1 MMIRL
6 LIADDHPIVREG
18 LKRIIAECSDMTVT
32 AEAGDSSEVLE
43 YSKTY
48 PTDVVL
54 LDVSMP
60 GIGFLETLRR
70 LKASRPDIKVLV
82 LSMHPEDHYALRALK
97 SGAAGYLTKDHT
109 PDELADAIRR
119 VYEGRKYVTPSL
131 AEKLATELGSGS
143 AKPAHEVLSD
153 REYEVLCRLA
163 TGETVSD
170 IATALMLSPKTV
182 STYRARI
189 LEKMKLTNN
198 ADLVRY
204 ALDHALVD

>member
-1 MMIRL
+1 MIRL

-32 AEAGDSSEVLE
+32 AEAGDSSEALE
-43 YSKTY
+43 RSKTH
-48 PTDVVL
+48 PADVIL

-60 GIGFLETLRR
+60 GIGFLETLHR
-70 LKASRPDIKVLV
+70 LKINRPAIRVLV
-82 LSMHPEDHYALRALK
+82 LSMHSEEHYALRALK
-97 SGAAGYLTKDHT
+97 AGAAGYLTKDHT
-109 PDELADAIRR
+109 PDELAHAIRH
-119 VYEGRKYVTPSL
+119 VYQGKKYVTSSL
-131 AEKLATELGSGS
+131 AETLVTQHDSDAT
-143 AKPAHEVLSD
+143 KPPHEVLSD

-163 TGETVSD
+163 KGKTISE

-189 LEKMKLTNN
+189 LEKMRLANN

>member
-1 MMIRL
+1 MIRL

-18 LKRIIAECSDMTVT
+18 LKRIIAECPDMTVT
-32 AEAGDSSEVLE
+32 AEAGDSTEVLE

-48 PTDVVL
+48 PTDVIL

-60 GIGFLETLRR
+60 GIGFLETLHR
-70 LKASRPDIKVLV
+70 LKINQPDVQVLV

-97 SGAAGYLTKDHT
+97 AGAAGYLTKDHT
-109 PDELADAIRR
+109 PDELADAIRH
-119 VYEGRKYVTPSL
+119 VYQRRKYVTPSL
-131 AEKLATELGSGS
+131 AEKLATKLASDS
-143 AKPAHEVLSD
+143 TQSPHEILSD
-153 REYEVLCRLA
+153 REYDVLCRLA
-163 TGETVSD
+163 TGDAISD
-170 IATALMLSPKTV
+170 IASALLLSPKTV

-189 LEKMKLTNN
+189 LEKMRLANN

>member
-1 MMIRL
+1 MIRL

-32 AEAGDSSEVLE
+32 AEASNSQEVLE
-43 YSKTY
+43 YSKSH
-48 PTDVVL
+48 PADVIL

-60 GIGFLETLRR
+60 GIGFLETLHR
-70 LKASRPDIKVLV
+70 LKINRPDVRVLV
-82 LSMHPEDHYALRALK
+82 LSMHPEEHYAVRALK
-97 SGAAGYLTKDHT
+97 AGAAAYLTKGHT
-109 PDELADAIRR
+109 PDELAGAIRH

-131 AEKLATELGSGS
+131 AEKLATELRSDS
-143 AKPAHEVLSD
+143 TKPPHEILSD

-163 TGETVSD
+163 TGDTISD
-170 IATALMLSPKTV
+170 IATTLMLSPKTV

-189 LEKMKLTNN
+189 LEKMNLTSN

-204 ALDHALVD
+204 ALDHRLVE

>member
-1 MMIRL
+1 MIRL
-6 LIADDHPIVREG
+6 VIADDHPIVREG
-18 LKRIIAECSDMTVT
+18 LKRIIGECPDMAVT
-32 AEAGDSSEVLE
+32 AEAGNSSEVLE

-48 PTDVVL
+48 PADVLL

-60 GIGFLETLRR
+60 GIGFLETLHRV
-70 LKASRPDIKVLV
+70 KVNRPDIQVLV

-97 SGAAGYLTKDHT
+97 AGAAGYLTKDHT
-109 PDELADAIRR
+109 PNELADAIRH
-119 VYEGRKYVTPSL
+119 VYDGRKYVTSSL
-131 AEKLATELGSGS
+131 AEKLATQLGSDS
-143 AKPAHEVLSD
+143 SKPPHEVLSD

-163 TGETVSD
+163 AGEAISS

-189 LEKMKLTNN
+189 LEKMRLTNN

>member
-1 MMIRL
+1 MMRL

-32 AEAGDSSEVLE
+32 AEAGDSNEVLE
-43 YSKTY
+43 YSKTC
-48 PTDVVL
+48 PTDVIL

-60 GIGFLETLRR
+60 GIGFLETLHR
-70 LKASRPDIKVLV
+70 LKINRPDIQVLV
-82 LSMHPEDHYALRALK
+82 LSVHPEDHFALRALRA
-97 SGAAGYLTKDHT
+97 GAAGYLTKHHT
-109 PDELADAIRR
+109 PDELVDAIRH
-119 VYEGRKYVTPSL
+119 VYQGKKYVTPSL
-131 AEKLATELGSGS
+131 AEKLATELGSDS
-143 AKPAHEVLSD
+143 TKPPHEALSD

-163 TGETVSD
+163 TGEMISD
-170 IATALMLSPKTV
+170 IATALMLSPKTI

-189 LEKMKLTNN
+189 LEKMRLTNN

>member
-1 MMIRL
+1 MMRL

-18 LKRIIAECSDMTVT
+18 LKRIIAECADMTVT
-32 AEAGDSSEVLE
+32 AEAGDSNEVLE

-48 PTDVVL
+48 PTDVIL

-60 GIGFLETLRR
+60 GIGFLETLHR
-70 LKASRPDIKVLV
+70 LKINRPDTQVLV
-82 LSMHPEDHYALRALK
+82 LSVHPEDHFALRALK
-97 SGAAGYLTKDHT
+97 AGAAGYLTKHHT
-109 PDELADAIRR
+109 PDELVDAIRH
-119 VYEGRKYVTPSL
+119 VYQGKKYVTPSL
-131 AEKLATELGSGS
+131 AEKLATEFGSD
-143 AKPAHEVLSD
+143 ATKPPHEALSD

-163 TGETVSD
+163 TGEAISD

-189 LEKMKLTNN
+189 LEKMRLTNN